1 MIVPPQGSAGQQG
14 AHGTGFFTASANYR
28 VYCLLY
34 GLGFFADAINSL
46 IHRILSLSFRVSYSI
61 FALFGR
67 YNGQYV
73 MAKIHTHNNLVIEQK
88 V

>member
-1 MIVPPQGSAGQQG
+1 MIVPLKEVLASRVPMAPV
-14 AHGTGFFTASANYR
+14 FFTASANYR

-46 IHRILSLSFRVSYSI
+46 IHRVLSLSFRVSYSI

-73 MAKIHTHNNLVIEQK
+73 MTKIHTQRFGD
-88 V
+88 